1 MSETDVKSAF
11 EDADKAKE
19 PEFMEDW
26 RSLKT
31 WKGHRGRSK
40 KILR

>member
-1 MSETDVKSAF
+1 
-11 EDADKAKE
+11 
-19 PEFMEDW
+19 MEDW

-40 KILR
+40 LKI